1 MDSDY
6 VIFFVTALFVVIG
19 AGLFRVGLMNL
30 KSESLEVAR
39 KARPFIALGI
49 AFGIATVLILVLRA
63 VKIGAWPPRAGRES
77 AHGLRASFTC
87 KW

>member
-1 MDSDY
+1 MDTDH

-39 KARPFIALGI
+39 KARLFIALGF
-49 AFGIATVLILVLRA
+49 AFGIAAVLILVLRV
-63 VKIGAWPPRAGRES
+63 VKIGG
-77 AHGLRASFTC
+77 
-87 KW
+87 